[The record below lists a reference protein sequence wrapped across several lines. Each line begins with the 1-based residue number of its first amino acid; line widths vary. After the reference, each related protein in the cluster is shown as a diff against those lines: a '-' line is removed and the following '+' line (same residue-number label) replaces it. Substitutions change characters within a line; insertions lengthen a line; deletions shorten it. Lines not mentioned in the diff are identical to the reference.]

1 MDTDFSKNSQPAI
14 QIKSYSLPPYRISDS
29 LASHAARAS
38 LDSVRVQYF
47 TSSSLC
53 TMGLQWDP
61 ADVERVFKICHLPV
75 QCAGLQSFQHL
86 REATGQLERAGSG
99 LLQVFEAGEE
109 SIGPRTRPRQNFP
122 SSSCLFK
129 AQRNGQN
136 LYTLSL
142 NIAQDEEEKVIPER
156 VKGW

>member
-14 QIKSYSLPPYRISDS
+14 QIKSYSLPPYRKDS
-29 LASHAARAS
+29 LASHAARVS

-156 VKGW
+156 VKG